1 MRGVSDVGK
10 VDLGAIIFLGCM
22 IVITL
27 ALGHMAW
34 GWL

>member
-1 MRGVSDVGK
+1 MIGTEFQRSLYAFVF
-10 VDLGAIIFLGCM
+10 IGCM

-27 ALGHMAW
+27 ALGHMVW